1 MKREYQEVIA
11 MIHMPEDCEARI
23 LATLKQKPKKF
34 SRRLGRVL
42 LAAAVICVMLTSAV
56 ALCVGVLAAKFMSRM
71 GRRKK

>member
-23 LATLKQKPKKF
+23 LATLKQKPKKL

-42 LAAAVICVMLTSAV
+42 LAAA
-56 ALCVGVLAAKFMSRM
+56 GVFGLLPPAGGSRNTPPPAITR
-71 GRRKK
+71 GTK